1 MLWREMCG
9 TRGKWK
15 TSIDLPTHLL
25 QIGPRASQTETAA
38 ASTRQHH
45 AAETHR
51 LLQTPVLQGL
61 LGKAGDTGEW
71 TWTRAVCCL
80 CLAAAHALLAV
91 VQEDIALIENLA
103 GIKRR
108 TQAPARYGNA
118 YEKEYTGRGGRGYEN
133 DS

>member
-1 MLWREMCG
+1 MPPKPIDYYKRPFYKASLEKQEIQVSG
-9 TRGKWK
+9 RGPAL
-15 TSIDLPTHLL
+15 S
-25 QIGPRASQTETAA
+25 S
-38 ASTRQHH
+38 
-45 AAETHR
+45 
-51 LLQTPVLQGL
+51 
-61 LGKAGDTGEW
+61 
-71 TWTRAVCCL
+71 CL
-80 CLAAAHALLAV
+80 CLAAAHALRAV